1 MYKTCWITL
10 YLRFSLVYYSSILGE
25 AYNHLWDYEVVELF
39 FLSSTTGLYLEVEF
53 GPHGQHLGLLLN
65 KRKEC
70 LSHSFPLEYHAE
82 LLQGI
87 HNNTLKLQLFITLS
101 FFSLLE
107 NGLWKG
113 TVKIPLE
120 YFPPN
125 VDTFNAYSI
134 HGTEPS
140 RIYKSLF
147 AVPGPHPDFH
157 RLNCFKSFDLIT
169 QNEMSDFW
177 KSHVEGKK

>member
-1 MYKTCWITL
+1 MSLFLW
-10 YLRFSLVYYSSILGE
+10 FS
-25 AYNHLWDYEVVELF
+25 
-39 FLSSTTGLYLEVEF
+39 
-53 GPHGQHLGLLLN
+53 
-65 KRKEC
+65 
-70 LSHSFPLEYHAE
+70 
-82 LLQGI
+82 
-87 HNNTLKLQLFITLS
+87 NTVLKLQLFITLS

-157 RLNCFKSFDLIT
+157 RLNCFKPFDLIR

-177 KSHVEGKK
+177 KSHLEEKNKSSWKYTLGMIVQNVKMVLKVVMVFENHRKSLIQHCERSELRLHSEWTKVN